1 MVNLL
6 LCCVAFATSLSLA
19 LSSVVR
25 PSIILG
31 NEILRQDNYAP
42 LLGKRI
48 GLFLSQVIARA

>member
-25 PSIILG
+25 PPIILG

-48 GLFLSQVIARA
+48 G